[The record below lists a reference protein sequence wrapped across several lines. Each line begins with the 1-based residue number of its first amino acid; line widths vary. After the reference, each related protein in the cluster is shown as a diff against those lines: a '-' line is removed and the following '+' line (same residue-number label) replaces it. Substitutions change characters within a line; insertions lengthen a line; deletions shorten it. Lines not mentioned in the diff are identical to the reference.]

1 MTNIIQHEYKI
12 VVWGN
17 KPQDHVSFV
26 TIDIVILPFYDKKRN
41 QFVVTLGLYLKWQ
54 TKKKRRTDAM

>member
-41 QFVVTLGLYLKWQ
+41 QCGHTWSVLKVAN
-54 TKKKRRTDAM
+54 KKKATY

>member
-1 MTNIIQHEYKI
+1 MTNIIQHECKI
-12 VVWGN
+12 VVWGS

-41 QFVVTLGLYLKWQ
+41 QFVVTLGLYLK
-54 TKKKRRTDAM
+54 

>member
-41 QFVVTLGLYLKWQ
+41 QFVVTLGLYLK
-54 TKKKRRTDAM
+54 